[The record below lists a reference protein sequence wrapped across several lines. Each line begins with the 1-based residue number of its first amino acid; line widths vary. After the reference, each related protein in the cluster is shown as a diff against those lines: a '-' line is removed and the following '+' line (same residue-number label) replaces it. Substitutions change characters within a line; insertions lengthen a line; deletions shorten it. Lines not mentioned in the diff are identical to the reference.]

1 MSTLNKAKLQFK
13 IRFSSYELAKKNTE
27 HITTCNSYKTEISAR
42 TTQIE
47 QCRNPIVN
55 FPI

>member
-13 IRFSSYELAKKNTE
+13 IRFSSYELAKNNTE
-27 HITTCNSYKTEISAR
+27 HITTCNSYKTEINAR

-47 QCRNPIVN
+47 QCGNPFVN